1 MRSTAGRP
9 RAAATMFLG
18 LVMTAACGT
27 TVTGSDL
34 AQSGAMPPTVDGAA
48 GSADGLGSPRGTG
61 AESGLAAPGG
71 SGAETTAAGS
81 SGGGPAQAAR
91 PGTGLGVGSA
101 DRQQRQSSTSAGG
114 AGPAASGRG
123 WTAQEVRIGV
133 TTVKDLATASSSAG
147 IAAIETGDNEAQAK
161 AVAAHLNA
169 RGGLFGRK
177 IVIVIDDHSTAD
189 LSANRE
195 VEAQESCTT
204 FTQDTPVVAVINT
217 QTALETPSYLACLA
231 KAGIPLF
238 GVSVSVMDDQ
248 LLNESKGLYFPVIV
262 PPWDRFAGL
271 FTSRLK
277 ALGYF
282 SAWNTDTG
290 GPGQAPVKVA
300 AYIRDD
306 PVSERVYQL
315 AAKAFAAAGH
325 PPVTVFRYKTPQDA
339 SSAVLQFRSQGVTHV
354 FSLDHL
360 FFTFA
365 HQAESQRYRPRYA
378 LHSSNAVGALMQ
390 SNSPKAQNVGALGV
404 GTAPSMDIVG
414 DTGDITPGGRL
425 CRGILAAHGQDPK
438 DGGLPQTYAYSL
450 CDSRRAAVEGFA
462 AGGGLDGG
470 SLKAGIGVVGP
481 KFAPAVTFASAL
493 SATSPVFAGAARDL
507 GYRTECECYAYLSP
521 PRRF

>member
-1 MRSTAGRP
+1 M
-9 RAAATMFLG
+9 LG
-18 LVMTAACGT
+18 CLLMAAACGT
-27 TVTGSDL
+27 TVPGAGL
-34 AQSGAMPPTVDGAA
+34 AQSGGMTSA
-48 GSADGLGSPRGTG
+48 GGSASAADGLGSADG
-61 AESGLAAPGG
+61 AATENGLVPGENG
-71 SGAETTAAGS
+71 GADSTAAGS
-81 SGGGPAQAAR
+81 SSVGPAEAGA
-91 PGTGLGVGSA
+91 PDAGV
-101 DRQQRQSSTSAGG
+101 G
-114 AGPAASGRG
+114 AGPAGVQQGQPSAGGSGVGPAATGRG
-123 WTAQEVRIGV
+123 WTEREVRIGV

-147 IAAIETGDNEAQAK
+147 IAAIETGDNEAQAN

-177 IVIVIDDHSTAD
+177 IVIVFDDHSTAD

-195 VEAQESCTT
+195 VEAQESCTK

-238 GVSVSVMDDQ
+238 GVSVSVMDNR
-248 LLNESKGLYFPVIV
+248 LLNDSKGLYFPVIV
-262 PPWDRFAGL
+262 PPWDRFAGF

-282 SAWNTDTG
+282 TPWNTDAG

-378 LHSSNAVGALMQ
+378 LHSSNAVGALME
-390 SNSPKAQNVGALGV
+390 SNSPQAQNVGALGV
-404 GTAPSMDIVG
+404 GTAPSMDISG
-414 DTGDITPGGRL
+414 DTGDITPGGKL
-425 CRGILAAHGQDPK
+425 CREILRSHGQDPK

-450 CDSRRAAVEGFA
+450 CDSLRAAVEAFT
-462 AGGGLDGG
+462 AGGGLDG
-470 SLKAGIGVVGP
+470 SSMKAGIGVVGP
-481 KFAPAVTFASAL
+481 KFAPAVSFASAL
-493 SATSPVFAGAARDL
+493 SATSSVFSGAARDL
-507 GYRTECECYAYLSP
+507 GYRTDCECYAYLSP
-521 PRRF
+521 ARRF